1 MLYFLYIKTPIRLP
15 ITPKPIKTINPPIR
29 AYNPDTNPMRI
40 EYKIDIM
47 MVLIMPL
54 EYSFPE
60 MKLVMIPVIIIANP
74 SNIIASTGKPDMLIV
89 PEANM
94 ITAIRTS
101 KTKNTKAPIKIA
113 L

>member
-1 MLYFLYIKTPIRLP
+1 MKST
-15 ITPKPIKTINPPIR
+15 KPPNK
-29 AYNPDTNPMRI
+29 AYKPDTNPKRI

-101 KTKNTKAPIKIA
+101 KTKNTKVGILLAALSFVMLNLLVIKSGTK
-113 L
+113 